1 MNSYLDSIKQFVGR
15 LTLGQQVALS
25 SVILGGIAL
34 LIGIAYWAARPD
46 YALLFGNLQTADAG
60 KIVESLESQQ
70 VAYEI
75 RDGGSS
81 IYVPRQDVYELRLK
95 LAGDGLVSDGP
106 AGYELFDK
114 GTLGMTDFMQKL
126 NLKRA
131 LEGELARTISSI
143 RQVELCRVH
152 LVIPDHSPFRATQA
166 QATASVVLQLAGGA
180 SLTPQQIE
188 GVTELVAG
196 AVEGLSPN
204 GVTILDT
211 RGNLLSNPEADSG
224 GAAIGSAQL
233 KIERAVEN
241 HLTEQGQSML
251 DQVLGPGNA
260 IVRVAAALDFSH
272 HVAEK
277 QSIDPESATVISEET
292 LEEQNNPGSANS
304 TVKNYELT
312 RTKERMEDEVGD
324 ISYLT
329 VSVILNY
336 KQPPPDG
343 AAASGQA
350 EPVPYTPEELKN
362 IESMVQNAVGFNPE
376 RGDRIAIHQ
385 TRFDTSVDEQ
395 LTQDLKIQRRN
406 QQVQLYLRYGL
417 MAVALALAVW
427 LIRSASRHVASSAGA
442 NGAGRPALP
451 ADLAQR
457 TPKLATASSGSSPQ
471 LHANTT
477 AERLQQPP
485 EEDDEPVAVDD
496 VYASKLSP
504 EARKRLKAK
513 HLMYEEIKQQITTK
527 PDDTI
532 EVIRSWMAEDRT
544 R

>member
-1 MNSYLDSIKQFVGR
+1 MDSYLDSIKQFVGR

-25 SVILGGIAL
+25 SVVLGGIAL
-34 LIGIAYWAARPD
+34 LIGIAYWAGRPD
-46 YALLFGNLQTADAG
+46 YALLFGNLQATDAG
-60 KIVESLESQQ
+60 KIVESLDAQK
-70 VAYEI
+70 VTYEI
-75 RDGGSS
+75 RDSGSS
-81 IYVPRQDVYELRLK
+81 IYVPRQNVYELRLK
-95 LAGDGLVSDGP
+95 LAGEGLVSDGP

-143 RQVELCRVH
+143 KQVELCRVH
-152 LVIPDHSPFRATQA
+152 LVIPDHSPFRETQA
-166 QATASVVLQLAGGA
+166 QATASVVLQLGGGA
-180 SLTPQQIE
+180 RLTPQQIE

-211 RGNLLSNPEADSG
+211 RGNLLSNPEAGNGDV
-224 GAAIGSAQL
+224 AVGSAQL
-233 KIERAVEN
+233 KMERAVEN

-260 IVRVAAALDFSH
+260 IVRVAATLDFSH
-272 HVAEK
+272 RVAET

-292 LEEQNNPGSANS
+292 LEETNNPGSANS

-312 RTKERMEDEVGD
+312 RTKERLEKEVGD
-324 ISYLT
+324 VSFLT

-336 KQPPPDG
+336 KVQPTPEGEG
-343 AAASGQA
+343 AATPP
-350 EPVPYTPEELKN
+350 EPEPYSPEELKN
-362 IESMVQNAVGFNPE
+362 IESIVQNAVGFNPQ

-385 TRFDTSVDEQ
+385 TRFDTSVDQQIAE
-395 LTQDLKIQRRN
+395 DLKVQRRD
-406 QQVQLYLRYGL
+406 QQMQLYLRYGL

-427 LIRSASRHVASSAGA
+427 LIRSASRHVTVGAGA
-442 NGAGRPALP
+442 SRSGRPALP

-457 TPKLATASSGSSPQ
+457 TPKLASSSAP
-471 LHANTT
+471 LPLNAV
-477 AERLQQPP
+477 AERAQPP
-485 EEDDEPVAVDD
+485 EDDDDPVAVDD

-513 HLMYEEIKQQITTK
+513 HLMYEEIKQQITTQ